1 LSANRTKLPVAA
13 VRLTLAGVILAAVLA
28 FAAIAL
34 AAGGSTTGCFSKPSA
49 CGYPDASNTGVRAGT
64 TLTQVKSVTLTS
76 GQTLENKEVTNGVTV
91 AGSGVT
97 IRNSVI
103 RNPSGGNGT
112 TAIEMQQGATNF
124 TIEHSEVTG
133 NGSKT
138 NSPESNVWNHWN
150 DAGFRVIGSYLHGV
164 PDNIEGSVAEVRDSF
179 IIVDAEYSGAHSE
192 DIYLC
197 GANATVKHS
206 TLYNESDETS
216 LIFGDGICGKG
227 NAVTV
232 EDSMLAGGGY
242 MLQPNAKGVS
252 APVRI
257 VDNRVGRCL
266 TTAHQDSGGGYVCG
280 SGGDANGYWPRGGH
294 YGLDTELG
302 KEAVWSGNVWDDNSQ
317 PMCPTEKAGCAGET
331 NGGGVTP
338 PTEETG
344 GSKPTEPPEEGGS
357 KPSEPPVEG
366 EPIEQPSEEG
376 GSEPT
381 EPPSEEEGGSEPTEP
396 GEGEPTEPPEEGAG
410 SEPPRHEHPR
420 GGGHSGKG
428 GKGGTGG
435 SKPSE
440 PSEPT
445 QPSEEGG
452 TTTPTEPTQPSAPVT
467 TPPASTPSIPSVVGA
482 VTEAVQGA
490 VGGGPGRI
498 ATAIWNA
505 PSAWAGG
512 PITLDGTDSRA
523 DGPISC
529 VWALEGPTGRSIAR
543 KTGCVIRYRFLRAGV
558 AHVTLTVLG
567 RDGSS
572 DRSRKAIVVQA
583 PQSGQAR
590 VASAARVFD

>member
-1 LSANRTKLPVAA
+1 
-13 VRLTLAGVILAAVLA
+13 
-28 FAAIAL
+28 
-34 AAGGSTTGCFSKPSA
+34 
-49 CGYPDASNTGVRAGT
+49 
-64 TLTQVKSVTLTS
+64 VTLTS
-76 GQTLENKEVTNGVTV
+76 GQTLEGKEVTDGVTV
-91 AGSGVT
+91 AGPNVT

-112 TAIEMQQGATNF
+112 SAIEMQQGATNF

-138 NSPESNVWNHWN
+138 NAPESNVWNHYN
-150 DAGFRVIGSYLHGV
+150 DPGFRVIDSYLHGA
-164 PDNIEGSVAEVRDSF
+164 PDNIEGPVSIYDSYV
-179 IIVDAEYSGAHSE
+179 IVDAEYPGAHSE

-197 GANATVKHS
+197 GANATVLHS
-206 TLYNESDETS
+206 TLYNESGETS

-257 VDNRVGRCL
+257 VDNRVGRCV
-266 TTAHQDSGGGYVCG
+266 TAAHQDSGGGYVCA
-280 SGGDANGYWPRGGH
+280 GGADANGYWPRAGQ

-344 GSKPTEPPEEGGS
+344 GSKPTEPP
-357 KPSEPPVEG
+357 VEG
-366 EPIEQPSEEG
+366 EPIEESGGEPAEPPAEEG

-381 EPPSEEEGGSEPTEP
+381 EPPSEEGGSQPSEP
-396 GEGEPTEPPEEGAG
+396 GEGGTEPTEPPESGGG

-420 GGGHSGKG
+420 GGGHGGKG
-428 GKGGTGG
+428 GKGG
-435 SKPSE
+435 S
-440 PSEPT
+440 
-445 QPSEEGG
+445 GG
-452 TTTPTEPTQPSAPVT
+452 TKPTEPTEPTQPSEGGGTTPPTEPTQPSVPVT

-482 VTEAVQGA
+482 VTEAVQGVIGVGSGRPA
-490 VGGGPGRI
+490 V
-498 ATAIWNA
+498 AIWNA
-505 PSAWAGG
+505 PKAWVGG
-512 PITLDGTDSRA
+512 PVTLDGTNSRA
-523 DGPISC
+523 DGPVTC
-529 VWALEGPTGRSIAR
+529 VWTVEGPNGNQTAK
-543 KTGCVIRYRFLRAGV
+543 KTGCVVRYRFLRAGV
-558 AHVTLTVLG
+558 AHATLTVVG
-567 RDGSS
+567 QDGTT
-572 DRSRKAIVVQA
+572 DRSRKAIVVRA
-583 PQSGQAR
+583 RQSGQAR